1 LEKAKMLIVEDQDF
15 MRRVLREFLQSAFPD
30 KNIMEADNGRSALAL
45 CRERRPRVV
54 LMDVGLP
61 DANGI
66 ELTALVK
73 QMLPDTAVIIVS
85 THTDSA
91 YTERAQAAGAFAYVA
106 KDAVHQ
112 DLLPAI
118 RAALDFQAS
127 QRPHKELQ

>member
-1 LEKAKMLIVEDQDF
+1 VEKAEMLIVEDQDF

-30 KNIMEADNGRSALAL
+30 KNIMEAEDGHSALVL
-45 CRERRPRVV
+45 CRERHPGVV

-66 ELTALVK
+66 ELTAQVK

-85 THTDSA
+85 THTGSA
-91 YTERAQAAGAFAYVA
+91 YTERARAAGAFAYVA

-112 DLLPAI
+112 ELLPAI
-118 RAALDFQAS
+118 RAALAYQAS
-127 QRPHKELQ
+127 QHPHKVLQ

>member
-1 LEKAKMLIVEDQDF
+1 VEKAEMLIVEDQDF

-30 KNIMEADNGRSALAL
+30 KNIMEAEDGRSALVL
-45 CRERRPRVV
+45 CRERHPGVV

-66 ELTALVK
+66 ELTAQVK

-85 THTDSA
+85 THTGSA
-91 YTERAQAAGAFAYVA
+91 YTERARAAGAFAYVA

-118 RAALDFQAS
+118 RAALADQAS
-127 QRPHKELQ
+127 QRQHKELQ